1 MPRFVVLLHDWPAL
15 HWDFL
20 VEAGETLRAW
30 RLPSEPRA
38 ECDSPAEPNVPH
50 RLLYLDYEGPV
61 SGGRG
66 TVSRWDAGTC
76 DWHADEPDCVELEV
90 RGAKLRGR
98 VVIRATGGECVFR
111 LTGPAGAG

>member
-1 MPRFVVLLHDWPAL
+1 MARFVVLLHDWPTL

-30 RLPSEPRA
+30 RLLSEPRTGCA
-38 ECDSPAEPNVPH
+38 IPAEPSAPH

-61 SGGRG
+61 SAGRG
-66 TVSRWDAGTC
+66 SVTRWDAGSCNWYT
-76 DWHADEPDCVELEV
+76 DEPERVELAV

-98 VVIRATGGECVFR
+98 AAIRRAGEGWWFG
-111 LTGPAGAG
+111 LTGPG